1 MASRVGITAMD
12 IGRRSGCRIRRGR
25 VVARRPV
32 CEVME
37 PRRLLSTLLVTNTN
51 DDTNANSLRW
61 AILQVNSSPSTTAEI
76 DFDIPASG
84 AVTIHL
90 SSPLPQIDAP
100 VDIDGASEPGYQG
113 QPLVEIDGS
122 GLTGAGSDGLVLTGG
137 GSTVS
142 GLSLVGFSDSAIV
155 LKSGGDNIISGNELG
170 LTLSGAK
177 AAPNQQGLTLLGSS
191 GNTIGV
197 STAGTGNV
205 ISGNS
210 GDGILIEPGA
220 GTNSTANLVVGNLIG
235 TTVDGS
241 QAIPNGGSGIVVAGS
256 GANQIGLPGTGFGNV
271 ISGNTGSGIS
281 VSGGAAGTII
291 QNNAIGVAADGK
303 TPLGNQ
309 GDGINLDDA
318 PSTLIGGTDF
328 GQGNVIVANIGSGIA
343 TSGQTAGLL
352 VAGNAI
358 GTDVGGDLKLG
369 NLEDGVSLGSS
380 SNTIGGTAA
389 GASNVIEFNG
399 SGRVGAGVQLVG
411 MVDDNTILSNS
422 IYANAGLGINLGSG
436 PTPDH
441 APGTPGPN
449 DYENYPVLSLA
460 ENDGTGTTI
469 QGTLSESPNTS
480 YLLQF
485 FASPQPDPSG
495 YGQGKVLLG
504 SMNVQTD
511 ANGNASFSTGC
522 RRPRRERTSRR
533 PRPTRRAIPRSS
545 RPTSRSRVRSTS
557 CSRARR
563 HPIPVADG
571 ADLTYALTVT
581 NNGVA
586 DAHAVVLSD
595 QVPSG
600 VSIVSVSPSQGY
612 ESR

>member
-1 MASRVGITAMD
+1 M
-12 IGRRSGCRIRRGR
+12 C
-25 VVARRPV
+25 RPV

-76 DFDIPASG
+76 DFEIPGSG

-90 SSPLPQIDAP
+90 SSPLPPIDAP
-100 VDIDGASEPGYQG
+100 VYINGATEPGYQG

-122 GLTGAGSDGLVLTGG
+122 GLTGAENDGLVLTAG

-155 LKSGGDNIISGNELG
+155 LKSGGDNIISGNDLG
-170 LTLSGAK
+170 LTPSGAK
-177 AAPNQQGLTLLGSS
+177 ATPNQQGLTLLGSS

-210 GDGILIEPGA
+210 GDGILIEPGV

-235 TTVDGS
+235 TTVNGS
-241 QAIPNGGSGIVVAGS
+241 HAMSNGGSGIVVASS
-256 GANQIGLPGTGFGNV
+256 GANQIGLPGTGLGNL

-291 QNNAIGVAADGK
+291 QDNAIGVAADGA

-328 GQGNVIVANIGSGIA
+328 GQGNVIAANIECGIA

-358 GTDVGGDLKLG
+358 GTDSSGVLKLG
-369 NLEDGVSLGSS
+369 NLEGGVSLGSS
-380 SNTIGGTAA
+380 SNTIGGTTS
-389 GASNVIEFNG
+389 GASNLIEYNG
-399 SGRVGAGVQLVG
+399 SGRVGRGSSSWAWW
-411 MVDDNTILSNS
+411 MKIPSFRTPFM
-422 IYANAGLGINLGSG
+422 AMPGSG
-436 PTPDH
+436 STSAAGRRPIMPR
-441 APGTPGPN
+441 ARPGP
-449 DYENYPVLSLA
+449 
-460 ENDGTGTTI
+460 TI
-469 QGTLSESPNTS
+469 I
-480 YLLQF
+480 
-485 FASPQPDPSG
+485 
-495 YGQGKVLLG
+495 
-504 SMNVQTD
+504 
-511 ANGNASFSTGC
+511 
-522 RRPRRERTSRR
+522 RI
-533 PRPTRRAIPRSS
+533 TR
-545 RPTSRSRVRSTS
+545 
-557 CSRARR
+557 
-563 HPIPVADG
+563 
-571 ADLTYALTVT
+571 
-581 NNGVA
+581 
-586 DAHAVVLSD
+586 
-595 QVPSG
+595 
-600 VSIVSVSPSQGY
+600 
-612 ESR
+612 